1 MNPSTSGWIKKYFAE
16 QDKYAIFKATNTTE
30 LAHEIRA
37 TGFSFGQINPSGFP
51 AIYTTFDYTQ
61 EEFAKICFLQL
72 LEKIYFFQYPTHTTD
87 EFISRLLDFYQLFV
101 PHKTNFFSSLFEDKN
116 TYARLEH
123 LFAIKWKEH
132 FFSQSK
138 SNTIVLN
145 LLVLSIYLLTFET
158 YLTEKI
164 HPNLYHVYLE
174 DLIQSILNHTQG
186 HKNTEVHFL
195 DNPNDFSIDEIM
207 EVQSSY
213 LESSLLLDIVMC
225 SSWNNELKTLDLPD
239 FTDEPFT
246 RLAFT
251 PEQIN
256 DSRSCFMLF
265 LQQNN
270 YHYFYLKSSNL
281 FNNMINNSTNYV
293 EFLVGRNKGR
303 IIKEIQKNKQLMQ
316 LLMDSTHRNLDI
328 QEKKLI
334 KKQTLEVIK
343 TIPSLA
349 IFLLPGGTILLP
361 IILKFIPSLLP
372 SSFNENLDSED

>member
-1 MNPSTSGWIKKYFAE
+1 MNPSTTGWIKKYFAE
-16 QDKYAIFKATNTTE
+16 QDKYAIFKATDTKT

-37 TGFSFGQINPSGFP
+37 TGFSFGQINASGFP
-51 AIYTTFDYTQ
+51 EIYTTFKYTQ

-72 LEKIYFFQYPTHTTD
+72 LEKIYFFKYPTHTTD

-101 PHKTNFFSSLFEDKN
+101 PHKTNFFTSLFEDKN

-123 LFAIKWKEH
+123 LFAIKWKEN

-138 SNTIVLN
+138 SNNIVLN

-158 YLTEKI
+158 YLAGKI

-174 DLIQSILNHTQG
+174 DLIQSILNRTQPQQ
-186 HKNTEVHFL
+186 HTEVL
-195 DNPNDFSIDEIM
+195 LSENPNDFAIDEIM

-225 SSWNNELKTLDLPD
+225 SSWNNEVKTLELPD
-239 FTDEPFT
+239 FSVEPFS

-251 PEQIN
+251 TEQIE
-256 DSRSCFMLF
+256 DSRLCFMLF
-265 LQQNN
+265 LQQNDYN
-270 YHYFYLKSSNL
+270 YFYLKSSNL

-303 IIKEIQKNKQLMQ
+303 ILKEIQKNKQLMQ

>member
-1 MNPSTSGWIKKYFAE
+1 MNPSTTGWIKKYFAE
-16 QDKYAIFKATNTTE
+16 QEKYAIFKATNTKE

-37 TGFSFGQINPSGFP
+37 IGFSFGQINTSKFP
-51 AIYTTFDYTQ
+51 EIYTSFNYTQ
-61 EEFAKICFLQL
+61 EELAKICFLQL
-72 LEKIYFFQYPTHTTD
+72 LEKIYFFQYPSHTTD

-101 PHKTNFFSSLFEDKN
+101 PHKTNFFTSLFEDKN

-123 LFAIKWKEH
+123 LFAIKWKEN

-158 YLTEKI
+158 YLAGKT
-164 HPNLYHVYLE
+164 HPNLYHVYIE
-174 DLIQSILNHTQG
+174 DLIQSILNHTQSQ
-186 HKNTEVHFL
+186 KNTEVHFV

-213 LESSLLLDIVMC
+213 LETSLLLDIVMC
-225 SSWNNELKTLDLPD
+225 SAWNNETKKLNLPD
-239 FTDEPFT
+239 FSVAPFC

-251 PEQIN
+251 KEQIE
-256 DSRSCFMLF
+256 DSRSYFMLF

-270 YHYFYLKSSNL
+270 YDYFYLKSSNI

-303 IIKEIQKNKQLMQ
+303 ILKEIQKNKQLMQ
-316 LLMDSTHRNLDI
+316 LLMDSTHRSLDM

-372 SSFNENLDSED
+372 SSFNENLDSEN

>member
-1 MNPSTSGWIKKYFAE
+1 MNPSTTGWIKKYFAE
-16 QDKYAIFKATNTTE
+16 HDKYAIFKATNVEE
-30 LAHEIRA
+30 LAHEIRT
-37 TGFSFGQINPSGFP
+37 TGFSFGQINASGFP
-51 AIYTTFDYTQ
+51 DIYTSFNYTQ

-72 LEKIYFFQYPTHTTD
+72 LEKIYFFQYPTHSTE
-87 EFISRLLDFYQLFV
+87 EFIRQLLDFYQLFV
-101 PHKTNFFSSLFEDKN
+101 PHKTNFFTSLFEDKN

-123 LFAIKWKEH
+123 LFAIKWKEN

-138 SNTIVLN
+138 SNSIALN

-158 YLTEKI
+158 YLAGKI
-164 HPNLYHVYLE
+164 HPNLYHVYIE
-174 DLIQSILNHTQG
+174 DLIQAILNQTNHQ
-186 HKNTEVHFL
+186 KNADLHRV

-213 LESSLLLDIVMC
+213 LEMSILLDLVLC
-225 SSWNNELKTLDLPD
+225 SSWNNETKTLTLPNC
-239 FTDEPFT
+239 EVAPFE
-246 RLAFT
+246 RLSFSA
-251 PEQIN
+251 EQIE
-256 DSRSCFMLF
+256 DSRTCFMRF
-265 LQQNN
+265 VQQNDYN
-270 YHYFYLKSSNL
+270 YVFLKSSNL

-293 EFLVGRNKGR
+293 EFLVSRNKGR
-303 IIKEIQKNKQLMQ
+303 ILKEIQKNKQLMQ
-316 LLMDSTHRNLDI
+316 LLMDSTHRNLDM

-372 SSFNENLDSED
+372 SSFNENLESD

>member
-1 MNPSTSGWIKKYFAE
+1 MNPSTTGWIKKYFAE
-16 QDKYAIFKATNTTE
+16 QDKYAIFKASNTTE

-51 AIYTTFDYTQ
+51 EIYTTFNYTQ

-72 LEKIYFFQYPTHTTD
+72 LEKIYFFQYPDHTTD
-87 EFISRLLDFYQLFV
+87 EFIRRLLDFYQLFV
-101 PHKTNFFSSLFEDKN
+101 PHKTNFFTSLFEDKN

-123 LFAIKWKEH
+123 LFAIKWKEN

-145 LLVLSIYLLTFET
+145 LLVLSVYLLTFET
-158 YLTEKI
+158 YLAEKI

-174 DLIQSILNHTQG
+174 DLIQSILNQTQD
-186 HKNTEVHFL
+186 HKTTEVHFV

-239 FTDEPFT
+239 FTGEPFS

-251 PEQIN
+251 NEQIE

-270 YHYFYLKSSNL
+270 YHYLYLKSSNL

-303 IIKEIQKNKQLMQ
+303 ILKEIQKNKQLMQ

-372 SSFNENLDSED
+372 SSFNENLDSAD

>member
-16 QDKYAIFKATNTTE
+16 QDKYAIFKASNTTE

-51 AIYTTFDYTQ
+51 EIYTTFNYTQ

-72 LEKIYFFQYPTHTTD
+72 LEKIYFFQYPNHTTD
-87 EFISRLLDFYQLFV
+87 EFVSRLLDFYQLFV
-101 PHKTNFFSSLFEDKN
+101 PHKTNFFTSLFEDKN

-123 LFAIKWKEH
+123 LFAIKWKEN

-158 YLTEKI
+158 YLTDKI

-174 DLIQSILNHTQG
+174 DLIQSILNQTQD
-186 HKNTEVHFL
+186 HKTTEVHFV

-239 FTDEPFT
+239 FTSEPFS

-251 PEQIN
+251 AEQIN
-256 DSRSCFMLF
+256 DSRNCFMLF

-270 YHYFYLKSSNL
+270 YHYLYLKSSNL

-303 IIKEIQKNKQLMQ
+303 ILKEIQKNKQLMQ

-372 SSFNENLDSED
+372 SSFNENLDSAD